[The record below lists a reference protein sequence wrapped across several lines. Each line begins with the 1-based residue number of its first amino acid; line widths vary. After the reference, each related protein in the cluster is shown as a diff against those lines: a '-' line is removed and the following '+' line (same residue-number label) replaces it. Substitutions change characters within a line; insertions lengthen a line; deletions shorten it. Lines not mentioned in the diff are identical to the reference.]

1 MPSPLISHRCLL
13 SPLHLSSLVS
23 LHLSSPDLF
32 HASPPPSPLSR
43 PRAAV
48 LPPLP
53 NASSSPLQQ
62 NPTFEPDLVGKS
74 KTSERERDKAFHLLI
89 SAHGINGDCS
99 SLCIERNDDRNL
111 QRKPKI
117 SSASVGFHFV
127 GGIQMFLNYKGAN
140 TSVSYNIPSLE
151 ISN

>member
-1 MPSPLISHRCLL
+1 MPPL
-13 SPLHLSSLVS
+13 LHLPSLVHAQQCS
-23 LHLSSPDLF
+23 HLYQTQ
-32 HASPPPSPLSR
+32 AAAPSNR
-43 PRAAV
+43 IPR
-48 LPPLP
+48 L
-53 NASSSPLQQ
+53 NQ
-62 NPTFEPDLVGKS
+62 
-74 KTSERERDKAFHLLI
+74 I
-89 SAHGINGDCS
+89 W
-99 SLCIERNDDRNL
+99 NDDRNL